1 MKVTLDLKSLVSE
14 SRRKP
19 KKKKGRGLMLSGFMK
34 IVSSDLGEQLTKAV
48 EDGDGDRIES
58 LMKQIGAKMRSR
70 FEKQ

>member
-1 MKVTLDLKSLVSE
+1 MKISVHVGNLVSE

-19 KKKKGRGLMLSGFMK
+19 KQKKGRGLMLSGFMK